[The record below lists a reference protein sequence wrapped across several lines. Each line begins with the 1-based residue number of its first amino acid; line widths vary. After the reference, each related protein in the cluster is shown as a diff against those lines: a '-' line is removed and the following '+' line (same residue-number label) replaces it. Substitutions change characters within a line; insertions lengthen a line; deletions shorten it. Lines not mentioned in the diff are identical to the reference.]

1 MSRMAAEKSG
11 IHFSWKTRRPT
22 YATNKS
28 VKYSKPD
35 GSENLER
42 FIQYIIQYL
51 IKDDDLANAKNG
63 IYTWVATKDVMDGKL
78 HLYAMRTR
86 SSQEIGTLH
95 TQILYYIQRLGEYH
109 NNLHSSGEMEI
120 TINGDETKH
129 ILFNFQSG
137 MFLDNIVNKQIPG
150 SIRKKG
156 DERVIVDKHKQEV
169 YRLQAELA
177 EQVGNKLEDIFPNS
191 TIVFDM
197 DTQLIEHTKFKT
209 HPEMINKYTILLG
222 KPTEV
227 VEQKSQEEKSQE
239 REFDNQM
246 NELNRVVP
254 LRGGKKTIAH
264 SSKKQKTKYR
274 HRVSK
279 KRTRSRRRS

>member
-1 MSRMAAEKSG
+1 MAAAKPG
-11 IHFSWKTRRPT
+11 MYFSWKTRRPT
-22 YATNKS
+22 YSNKS
-28 VKYSKPD
+28 VKYPKPD
-35 GSENLER
+35 GDEKLER
-42 FIQYIIQYL
+42 FIHYIIQYL

-95 TQILYYIQRLGEYH
+95 TQILYYIQRLGEYN

-120 TINGDETKH
+120 TSNGNERKH

-137 MFLDNIVNKQIPG
+137 MFLDDVVQKQLPG

-156 DERVIVDKHKQEV
+156 DERVIVDKHKQDV

-177 EQVGNKLEDIFPNS
+177 EQVGHKLENIFPNS

-209 HPEMINKYTILLG
+209 HPEMIKKYTILLG
-222 KPTEV
+222 QPTEV
-227 VEQKSQEEKSQE
+227 VEQKSQDENE
-239 REFDNQM
+239 REVDNQL

-254 LRGGKKTIAH
+254 LHGGKKTIAH
-264 SSKKQKTKYR
+264 PSKKQKTKRR

-279 KRTRSRRRS
+279 KRIRSRRRS